1 MSRVWHDG
9 LMPSY
14 TVVRRTSINSAPE
27 RVHTLINDFHDWK
40 EWSPWEGLDPDLQRT
55 FTGPASGVGSHYEWS
70 GNKKAGSGSMEI
82 LTSTPEKIAIVVNF
96 LKPFKAT
103 NDTVFDI
110 HPSGH
115 GTEVTWTMSGK
126 NTGFL
131 GLMSRLYPMDKV
143 IGPDFEK
150 GLSQLK
156 SAAESGD

>member
-1 MSRVWHDG
+1 
-9 LMPSY
+9 MPSY
-14 TVVRRTSINSAPE
+14 TVVRKASINSAPD
-27 RVHTLINDFHDWK
+27 RVHALINDFHEWQR
-40 EWSPWEGLDPDLQRT
+40 WSPWEALDPQLKRT
-55 FTGPASGVGSHYEWS
+55 YIGPNSGVGAHYAWT

-82 LTSTPEKIAIVVNF
+82 ESSSPEQVAIAVRF

-110 HPSGH
+110 VSSGH
-115 GTEVTWTMSGK
+115 GTEVTWTMSGRT
-126 NTGFL
+126 TGFL

-156 SAAESGD
+156 SVAESSD